1 MNEPASHPAPDKGP
15 PIKIAR
21 YAAILGVVALVL
33 ALWGVISRVLFR
45 NALARD
51 ATDSAAAQ
59 VLTIKPTEG
68 PATEELVLPGSVQ
81 AFIEAPIYART
92 SGYLR
97 SWATDIGAHVKQ
109 GQVLAII
116 DAPEVDQ
123 QLRQAQADL
132 ATAEANS
139 QLALTTNERW
149 QSLLATHSVSQQDA
163 DSKAGDLAAKQAATK
178 SANANVERLKDLE
191 SYERVLAP
199 FDGVITQRNTDV
211 GALINPGAAS
221 GAALFREA
229 DTHKLRIYA
238 LVPEPYAASMRPGIN
253 ADLKFTEHPGQSFP
267 ASIVRTANALDPAL
281 RTLQVELQ
289 VDNANGELFPGAY
302 AEVHFKL
309 PGKSDQSLRVPVNAL
324 LFRAQGMQVA
334 AVMPD
339 SRVKLLSVTPGRD
352 FGTMIEIVQGLDA
365 QQSIIINP
373 PDSLADGAQVHVVQ
387 PPNPNQ
393 PPAKPASGK

>member
-1 MNEPASHPAPDKGP
+1 MNEPSSKPTRTGP
-15 PIKIAR
+15 PIPVGR
-21 YAAILGVVALVL
+21 YAVILGIVALVL
-33 ALWGVISRVLFR
+33 ALWGVIDRVVFR
-45 NALARD
+45 NALARE
-51 ATDSAAAQ
+51 ATQATALS
-59 VLTIKPTEG
+59 VITVKPTQG

-97 SWATDIGAHVKQ
+97 RWVTDIGAHVKQ
-109 GQVLAII
+109 GELLAEI

-123 QLRQAQADL
+123 QLHQAQADL
-132 ATAEANS
+132 ATAQANS

-163 DSKAGDLAAKQAATK
+163 DAKAGDLAAKEAATK
-178 SANANVERLKDLE
+178 SANANLERLKDLE
-191 SYERVLAP
+191 SFTRVLAP

-211 GALINPGAAS
+211 GALINPGAS
-221 GAALFREA
+221 TGAALFREA
-229 DTHKLRIYA
+229 DTHKLLVYV
-238 LVPEPYAASMRPGIN
+238 LVPEPYAASTRPGTG
-253 ADLKFTEHPGQSFP
+253 AELQFTEHPGQKFP

-289 VDNANGELFPGAY
+289 VDNADGELFPGAY

-309 PGKSDQSLRVPVNAL
+309 PATATESLRVPINAL

-334 AVMPD
+334 TVGAD
-339 SRVKLLSVTPGRD
+339 NHVKLQSVTPGRD
-352 FGTMIEIVQGLDA
+352 FGTSIEVVSGVDA
-365 QQSIIINP
+365 KQDIIINP
-373 PDSLADGAQVHVVQ
+373 PDSLADGALVHVVP

>member
-1 MNEPASHPAPDKGP
+1 MNEPSSQPKRTGP
-15 PIKIAR
+15 PIPVGR
-21 YAAILGVVALVL
+21 YALILGIVALVL
-33 ALWGVISRVLFR
+33 ALWGVIDRVRAR
-45 NALARD
+45 NALARE
-51 ATDSAAAQ
+51 ATAATAPS
-59 VLTIKPTEG
+59 VITAKPT
-68 PATEELVLPGSVQ
+68 PAPGSEELVLPGSVQ

-92 SGYLR
+92 TGYLR
-97 SWATDIGAHVKQ
+97 RWVTDIGAHVKQ
-109 GQVLAII
+109 GELLAEI

-123 QLRQAQADL
+123 QLHQAQADL
-132 ATAEANS
+132 ATAQANS

-163 DSKAGDLAAKQAATK
+163 DAKAGDLAAKEAATK
-178 SANANVERLKDLE
+178 SANANLERIKDLE
-191 SYERVLAP
+191 SFTRVLAP

-211 GALINPGAAS
+211 GALINPGASS

-229 DTHKLRIYA
+229 DTHKLRVYV
-238 LVPEPYAASMRPGIN
+238 LVPEPYAASTRAGTS
-253 ADLKFTEHPGQSFP
+253 AELHFTEHPGQSFP

-309 PGKSDQSLRVPVNAL
+309 PGGVADSLRVPINAL
-324 LFRAQGMQVA
+324 LFRSQGMQVA
-334 AVMPD
+334 TVGAD
-339 SRVKLLSVTPGRD
+339 NHVKLQSVTPGRD
-352 FGTMIEIVQGLDA
+352 FGTSIEIVSGLDA
-365 QQSIIINP
+365 QQNIIINP
-373 PDSLADGAQVHVVQ
+373 ADSLADGALVHVVP

>member
-1 MNEPASHPAPDKGP
+1 MNEPSSKPTRTEP
-15 PIKIAR
+15 PIPVGR
-21 YAAILGVVALVL
+21 YALILGIVALGL
-33 ALWGVISRVLFR
+33 ALWGIIDRVLFR
-45 NALARD
+45 NALARE
-51 ATDSAAAQ
+51 ATAATAPS
-59 VLTIKPTEG
+59 VITAKPT
-68 PATEELVLPGSVQ
+68 PAPTSEQLILPGSVQ

-97 SWATDIGAHVKQ
+97 RWVTDIGAHVKQ
-109 GQVLAII
+109 GELLAEI

-132 ATAEANS
+132 ATAQANS

-163 DSKAGDLAAKQAATK
+163 DAKAGDLAAKEAATK

-191 SYERVLAP
+191 SYTRVLAP

-211 GALINPGAAS
+211 GALINTGS
-221 GAALFREA
+221 STGAALFREA
-229 DTHKLRIYA
+229 DTHKLRVYV
-238 LVPEPYAASMRPGIN
+238 LVPEPYAASTRPGTSAELQFI
-253 ADLKFTEHPGQSFP
+253 EHPGQSFP

-309 PGKSDQSLRVPVNAL
+309 TGGAGESLRIPINAL
-324 LFRAQGMQVA
+324 LFRSQGMQVA
-334 AVMPD
+334 TVGAD
-339 SRVKLLSVTPGRD
+339 NHVKLQSVTPGRD
-352 FGTMIEIVQGLDA
+352 FGTSIEVVSGLDA
-365 QQSIIINP
+365 QQDFIINP
-373 PDSLADGAQVHVVQ
+373 PDSLADGALVHVVP

>member
-1 MNEPASHPAPDKGP
+1 MNEPSSKPTRTGP
-15 PIKIAR
+15 PIPVGR
-21 YAAILGVVALVL
+21 YALVLGIVALVL
-33 ALWGVISRVLFR
+33 ALWGVIDRVLFR
-45 NALARD
+45 NALARE
-51 ATDSAAAQ
+51 ATEATAPS
-59 VLTIKPTEG
+59 VITVKPTQG

-97 SWATDIGAHVKQ
+97 RWVTDIGAHVRQ
-109 GQVLAII
+109 GELLAEI

-123 QLRQAQADL
+123 QLHQAQADL
-132 ATAEANS
+132 ATAQANS

-163 DSKAGDLAAKQAATK
+163 DAKAGDLAAKEAATK

-191 SYERVLAP
+191 SFTRVLAP

-211 GALINPGAAS
+211 GALINPGSSS
-221 GAALFREA
+221 GSALFREA
-229 DTHKLRIYA
+229 DTHKLRVYV
-238 LVPEPYAASMRPGIN
+238 LVPEPYAASTRPGTA
-253 ADLKFTEHPGQSFP
+253 ADLQFTEHPGQKFP

-289 VDNANGELFPGAY
+289 VDNADGELFPGAY

-309 PGKSDQSLRVPVNAL
+309 PASAAESLRVPINAL

-334 AVMPD
+334 AVSAD
-339 SRVKLLSVTPGRD
+339 NHVKLLSVTPGRD
-352 FGTMIEIVQGLDA
+352 FGTSIEVVSGLDA
-365 QQSIIINP
+365 KQDIIINP
-373 PDSLADGAQVHVVQ
+373 PDSLADGALVHVV
-387 PPNPNQ
+387 PAPNPNQ
-393 PPAKPASGK
+393 PPTKPASGK

>member
-1 MNEPASHPAPDKGP
+1 MNDPAAPPTRKGP
-15 PIKIAR
+15 PIPVGR
-21 YAAILGVVALVL
+21 YALILGLVALAL
-33 ALWGVISRVLFR
+33 ALWGIIDRVLFR
-45 NALARD
+45 NTLRRE
-51 ATDSAAAQ
+51 ATAATAPS
-59 VLTIKPTEG
+59 VIVIKPT
-68 PATEELVLPGSVQ
+68 PAPASEELVLPGSVQ

-97 SWATDIGAHVKQ
+97 RWVTDIGAHVKQ
-109 GQVLAII
+109 GELLAEI

-123 QLRQAQADL
+123 QLHQAQADL
-132 ATAEANS
+132 ATAQANS

-163 DSKAGDLAAKQAATK
+163 DAKAGDLAAKEAATK
-178 SANANVERLKDLE
+178 SAYANVERLKDLE
-191 SYERVLAP
+191 SFTRVLAP

-211 GALINPGAAS
+211 GALINPGASS

-229 DTHKLRIYA
+229 DTHKLRIYVQ
-238 LVPEPYAASMRPGIN
+238 VPEPYAAATRPGIN
-253 ADLKFTEHPGQSFP
+253 AELHFAEHPNQSFP

-289 VDNANGELFPGAY
+289 VDNASGELFPGAY

-309 PGKSDQSLRVPVNAL
+309 SGKTSDALRVPINAL

-334 AVMPD
+334 TVGAD
-339 SRVKLLSVTPGRD
+339 NHVKLLSITPGRD
-352 FGTMIEIVQGLDA
+352 FGTSLEVVSGLDA

-373 PDSLADGAQVHVVQ
+373 PDSLADGALVRVVQ
-387 PPNPNQ
+387 PPPSANSSTANP
-393 PPAKPASGK
+393 AEGK

>member
-1 MNEPASHPAPDKGP
+1 LKV
-15 PIKIAR
+15 AR
-21 YAAILGVVALVL
+21 YAVILGILALVL
-33 ALWGVISRVLFR
+33 ALWGILDRVLFR
-45 NALARD
+45 NALARE
-51 ATDSAAAQ
+51 ASDSAAVQ

-68 PATEELVLPGSVQ
+68 PATEELVLPGTVQ

-97 SWATDIGAHVKQ
+97 SWASDIGAHVKQ

-149 QSLLATHSVSQQDA
+149 QALLATHSVSQQDA

-211 GALINPGAAS
+211 GALINPGASS

-238 LVPEPYAASMRPGIN
+238 LVPEPYAAAMRPGIN

-309 PGKSDQSLRVPVNAL
+309 PGKSNQSLRIPVNAL

-334 AVMPD
+334 TVTGD
-339 SRVKLLSVTPGRD
+339 NHVKLLSVTPGRD
-352 FGTMIEIVQGLDA
+352 FGTMIEIVSGLDA
-365 QQSIIINP
+365 QQSLIINP
-373 PDSLADGAQVHVVQ
+373 PDSLADGALVHVVQ
-387 PPNPNQ
+387 PPNPSQ
-393 PPAKPASGK
+393 PPAKAANGK